1 MNRIALDRH
10 AIGRGMVAYLAIG
23 VPSGLLIAL
32 LHGSDKSG
40 HESNLWIAAAVAV
53 IIVAPLVGGAVAGSA
68 QQSPLVH
75 GAVAVAGPAGV
86 FLVGRSLVG
95 VFQSSLDAAQAMT
108 FLLYLVVFTGLGM
121 LGGYVGFRRRQ
132 SAA

>member
-1 MNRIALDRH
+1 MA
-10 AIGRGMVAYLAIG
+10 AYLAIG

-53 IIVAPLVGGAVAGSA
+53 IVVAPIVGGAVAGAA
-68 QQSPLVH
+68 QQSPLMH

-86 FLVGRSLVG
+86 FLVARALVG
-95 VFQSSLDAAQAMT
+95 AFQGTLDAAQGVT

-121 LGGYVGFRRRQ
+121 LGGYVGFRRRERL
-132 SAA
+132 A